1 MEKSYVAF
9 RKLSTAIYCSHPICL
24 RVVGVVCRKLAL
36 NESVTEYI
44 CYSLVLSIIFGAF
57 LEAGSK
63 KIKSLIICCEGKMNK
78 QMELLLKRYPVLEE
92 CKNEVYQAYTILE
105 ESYQTGGKLLIAGNG
120 GSAADA
126 EHIVG
131 ELMKGFKLP
140 RKPDA
145 DFADKLIKENEELG
159 TVLAENL
166 QGALPAIALDGH
178 PALSTAYMNDC
189 EPLLCFAQQVNGYGK
204 AGDVF
209 FGIST
214 SGNSKNVLYAAITAH
229 AKGMKV
235 IGLTGAKNS
244 KLEQMS
250 DVCIKVPQTETYMIQ
265 ELHLPVYHCLCL
277 MLEDEFFGEQ
287 D

>member
-1 MEKSYVAF
+1 MKTE
-9 RKLSTAIYCSHPICL
+9 IYKHIE
-24 RVVGVVCRKLAL
+24 V
-36 NESVTEYI
+36 
-44 CYSLVLSIIFGAF
+44 LV
-57 LEAGSK
+57 
-63 KIKSLIICCEGKMNK
+63 N
-78 QMELLLKRYPVLEE
+78 RYPVLNSVKDEIVE
-92 CKNEVYQAYTILE
+92 AYFLLVESYKNE
-105 ESYQTGGKLLIAGNG
+105 GKLLIAGNG

-140 RKPDA
+140 RKLNEN
-145 DFADKLIKENEELG
+145 FTDKLISENEELG
-159 TVLAENL
+159 TVLAESL

-209 FGIST
+209 LGIST
-214 SGNSKNVLYAAITAH
+214 SGNSKNILYAATTAH

-235 IGLTGAKNS
+235 IGLTGAKDS
-244 KLEQMS
+244 KLTQMS
-250 DVCIKVPQTETYMIQ
+250 DVCIIQ

-277 MLEDEFFGEQ
+277 MLEDEFFGEN
-287 D
+287 